1 MAFKHFCD
9 LPIDTFAGNTVIL
22 DVDGTLLA
30 DGASLLDSRTKET
43 LSKLSNIADVY
54 LCSNAESSDRLHA
67 LVAGTRAKVTTSPY
81 KKPDP
86 RVLMQVAHT
95 PATCVVIGDKHLTD
109 ELLAINCGIRFLK
122 VARIRGE
129 KERIF
134 VRLAYLLDAVFGKI
148 VCSLARLL
156 SRI

>member
-1 MAFKHFCD
+1 MAPKHFFE
-9 LPIDTFAGNTVIL
+9 LSTETLAGTTVIL

-30 DGASLLDSRTKET
+30 DGASLLDPRTQEM
-43 LSKLSNIADVY
+43 LSKLSDIADVY
-54 LCSNAESSDRLHA
+54 LCSNAESPERLHT
-67 LVAGTRAKVTTSPY
+67 LIAGTRAKVTTSPY
-81 KKPDP
+81 KKPDS
-86 RVLMQVAHT
+86 RVLAHV
-95 PATCVVIGDKHLTD
+95 PYDRHTCLVIGDKHLTD
-109 ELLAINCGIRFLK
+109 ELLAINCGMRFLK